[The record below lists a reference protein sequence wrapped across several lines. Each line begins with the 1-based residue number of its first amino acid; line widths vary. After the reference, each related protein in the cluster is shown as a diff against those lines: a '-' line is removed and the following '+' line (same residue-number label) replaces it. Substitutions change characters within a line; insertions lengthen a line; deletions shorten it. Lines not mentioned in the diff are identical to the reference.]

1 MVRSYK
7 QHVPEV
13 KRNAHPKSCRVTGL
27 ELEAQSTGQREGKE
41 VLVVMWLDSPR
52 GVPHA
57 ERQALLTQWPFL
69 RLSRPA
75 RRLPGQEAGSESMAG
90 DSTRPWGIQV
100 RHQRKMRAFRF
111 KGKVVTSVWDL
122 SRVRCLAPWDV
133 HVGVK
138 VWGS

>member
-1 MVRSYK
+1 M
-7 QHVPEV
+7 
-13 KRNAHPKSCRVTGL
+13 
-27 ELEAQSTGQREGKE
+27 
-41 VLVVMWLDSPR
+41 VVMWIDSQV

-57 ERQALLTQWPFL
+57 ERQALRTQWPFL

-75 RRLPGQEAGSESMAG
+75 GRLPGQEAGSESMAG

-111 KGKVVTSVWDL
+111 EGKVVTSVWDL

-133 HVGVK
+133 HV
-138 VWGS
+138 WG